1 MCPDSLVDSGAMYLL
16 TYLLTYVRTYFFLL
30 PSLLYTFLRI
40 GPLRF
45 QAGGCKRRPNLAS
58 VFAFILYCSI
68 FCCMCM
74 FTFDG
79 LDSAFQ

>member
-1 MCPDSLVDSGAMYLL
+1 MCPDSLVYSGAMYLL

-58 VFAFILYCSI
+58 VLRL
-68 FCCMCM
+68 FCIVVYFVADACLL
-74 FTFDG
+74 FKG
-79 LDSAFQ
+79 